1 MGVPKPAAPIAEPA
15 PSLQGR
21 EEVKLMYDMMTA
33 AFQTDSTRVFSYRL
47 PVETMVKSL
56 GLRLSA
62 QDISQY
68 SPGER
73 MEASR
78 KRDPAYSELMAGL
91 LVHHSEVKRYLLGRA
106 RLLRPALGMKRVSD
120 DGVQCLWGADFA

>member
-62 QDISQY
+62 QDISHY
-68 SPGER
+68 SPGG
-73 MEASR
+73 AN
-78 KRDPAYSELMAGL
+78 G
-91 LVHHSEVKRYLLGRA
+91 
-106 RLLRPALGMKRVSD
+106 
-120 DGVQCLWGADFA
+120 GVQEARPCVQRTDGRTTG